1 MAAAE
6 QQTITSIFDVLDY
19 IEHMSK
25 SAKEKGDLWERV
37 TAWYLRN
44 DPQSQQVVG
53 RVWRWSDSDNPL
65 YDGQDTG
72 IDIVCED
79 RDSKGRYWAVQ
90 CKNFNPTH
98 KLTYEDLS
106 TFFAKVEAKPA
117 YCGYIV
123 ASASD
128 ALSGNLTDHALH
140 VRQDMGITTEFLT
153 PTGMAG
159 SNVDWSQC
167 LTNSLSHRVTF
178 DSRPHQVRA
187 IRQINSSLETHDRC
201 KAIMACGTGKTLMS
215 LRLAEDRCP
224 HGLVLFGAPSIALV
238 SQAMR
243 EWTNQARESLRTLVV
258 CSDAKASKVKADAV
272 LDDIIDLSYPASTD
286 PSSLVARYR
295 QIREDNPRGMVAIFS
310 TYQSMQVIQDAQRTG
325 LPTFDFA
332 ICDEAHR
339 TTGVRTPDMTDEEV
353 SAFQI
358 VNDGTRIRAAKRVYM
373 TATPRIYGDKVKQ
386 KAKET
391 ASTLCSMDDE
401 EIYGPVAYSLPFA
414 EAVEKQLLCDYRVVV
429 LAVKEEDVPENI
441 QHLISDGSELQVDDA
456 AKIIGTYKGLANH
469 GVAAQERLNLTEG
482 SEADIT
488 PDFLLIDDL
497 LDIEEPD
504 DSLNEGVKPLHRAVG
519 FCSRISD
526 SKRIDTYFKQVVER
540 YIEETRDDQG
550 LTCKLDHVDGSMD
563 SKERASK
570 LEWLASNDSS
580 EECRILTNARCLA
593 EGVDVPSLDAVI
605 FFAPRK
611 SEVDVVQAVGRVMRT
626 FKNKVTGEE
635 KELGYII
642 LPIVIPAG
650 MTPEQSLNNS
660 RTFDVVWK
668 VLQALRSHD
677 ERMDA
682 YVNSIPFRM
691 TRKGSGAGVNGR
703 NTIGRPAR
711 DDDQPTQGTL
721 DLDFG
726 STDLERAV
734 YAKMVDR
741 CGTKIY
747 WDAWADDV
755 AHIAEHYV
763 AQIEDA
769 LERNA
774 NTREGFD
781 KFLHS
786 LRASLNPGIK
796 PDDAVQMVAQHM
808 ITLPIFDALFGDYKF
823 AGSNPVSVAITDF
836 LATLEGEG
844 VGEMG
849 RDDRRELDDLYD
861 SVRRRARVARTDA
874 NRQELIK
881 DLYNDFFSK
890 AFKAT
895 SEKLGIV
902 YTPVE
907 IVDYMLHAAD
917 RTMRREFGRGIS
929 DVGVHVLDPFAGTG
943 SYMAE
948 LISDPKLIPAGRLK
962 DKYTHELH
970 SNEILLLA
978 YYIMVVNVEYAYHE
992 RMGGSYEP
1000 FPGSVLT
1007 DTFQMSEGDD
1017 ELDLGMFVE
1026 NSERVLTQQDQDI
1039 FLVIGNPPYS
1049 AGQSNANDDN
1059 ANEHYPMLEQ
1069 RIRETYASQS
1079 EANLKNSLYDSYI
1092 EAFRWASDRIG
1103 EEGIVCYVSNAG
1115 WLRSDAGAGVRR
1127 CFAKEFSSIYVFD
1140 LLGNQRTQGEESRRQ
1155 GGKVFGS
1162 GSRAPIAITMLVKNP
1177 ASSEHGAVH
1186 YFSVGEYKSQQQK
1199 LQTVANYID
1208 KEPAWETL
1216 TMDRHGDWLDKR
1228 DDNFYE
1234 MAPMGVWDGSKKT
1247 CKGLFATWSRG
1258 LTTSRDSWMIGFSK
1272 QQVILN
1278 MNRMIA
1284 NYNHQVREYL
1294 IAKDKFVINRSK
1306 KYISWT
1312 DGLESMLSKRNE
1324 IRPSSETRTIQY
1336 RPFVKEQIYVAD
1348 YPLVHRPYL
1357 QPHFFPLVAP
1367 HETAQ
1372 NIVIALTTGNN
1383 ASCLISN
1390 QLPDLHFVGD
1400 AQCFPLYWYEKD
1412 EGEKL
1417 LPAGGEKVVRDAWGG
1432 RYVRHDGITDQTL
1445 DVFRSAFPL
1454 AFAKRTK
1461 KEGGSEI
1468 SKEDVFYYIY
1478 GVLHAPDY
1486 RKRFAANLAKELPRI
1501 PLAREFEAFSRA
1513 GRALANL
1520 HLNYEKVDMWPNLVV
1535 EGVLPGMDPG
1545 RVEKLAWGK
1554 KKDPETGKRVN
1565 DYTRLIYNRDIT
1577 VSNIPESAND
1587 YKVNGRSPLEWMVDR
1602 YQVKT
1607 DKATGITNDPNDY
1620 SDDPRYILDLIGRL
1634 VTVSMRTNEIV
1645 AGLSPID
1652 EVKHPSNWPDA
1663 WKADIA

>member
-1 MAAAE
+1 MSIAE
-6 QQTITSIFDVLDY
+6 QQEMTGIFDILSY
-19 IEHMSK
+19 IERMSK
-25 SAKEKGDLWERV
+25 SAKERGDLWERV

-44 DPQSQQVVG
+44 DPQSQQTMG
-53 RVWRWSDSDNPL
+53 RVWLWSDPANPL
-65 YDGQDTG
+65 HDGQDTG

-79 RDSKGRYWAVQ
+79 RDSKGRFWAVQ
-90 CKNFNPTH
+90 CKNYDPAH
-98 KLTYEDLS
+98 ELTYKELS
-106 TFFAKVEAKPA
+106 TFFAKVEANPK
-117 YCGYIV
+117 YSGYVV

-128 ALSGNLTDHALH
+128 ALSSNVESH
-140 VRQDMGITTEFLT
+140 VLQLQQNTGITTELLT
-153 PTGMAG
+153 PTEMAK
-159 SNVDWSQC
+159 SNVDWSHC
-167 LTNSLSHRVTF
+167 LTNSTF
-178 DSRPHQVRA
+178 DRMTFDPRPHQARA
-187 IRQINSSLETHDRC
+187 IRQINASLEMHDRC

-243 EWTNQARESLRTLVV
+243 EWTNQSREGLRTLVV
-258 CSDAKASKVKADAV
+258 CSDAKASKVREDTI
-272 LDDIIDLSYPASTD
+272 LDSVADLSYPANTD

-295 QIREDNPRGMVAIFS
+295 QMHADDPRAMVAVFC
-310 TYQSMQVIQDAQRTG
+310 TYQSMQVIQDAQGMG
-325 LPTFDFA
+325 LPAFDIA

-339 TTGVRTPDMTDEEV
+339 TTGVRTPDMTDDEV

-358 VNDGTRIRAAKRVYM
+358 VNDGARIRAAKRVYM

-401 EIYGPVAYSLPFA
+401 ETYGPVAYSLPFA
-414 EAVEKQLLCDYRVVV
+414 EAVEKRLLCDYRVVV
-429 LAVKEEDVPENI
+429 LAVSEEDVPENI
-441 QHLISDGSELQVDDA
+441 QRLISDGSELRVDDA

-469 GVAAQERLNLTEG
+469 GVAAQERLNLAEG
-482 SEADIT
+482 NEADVT

-497 LDIEEPD
+497 LDIDEPD
-504 DSLNEGVKPLHRAVG
+504 DSLTEGVKPLHRAVG
-519 FCSRISD
+519 FCGRISD
-526 SKRIDTYFKQVVER
+526 SKRIDRAFTQVVEH
-540 YIEETRDDQG
+540 YVNETGDDQG
-550 LTCKLDHVDGSMD
+550 LTCMLDHVDGSMD
-563 SKERASK
+563 SRERASK
-570 LEWLASNDSS
+570 LEWLASGDATD
-580 EECRILTNARCLA
+580 ECRILTNARCLA

-626 FKNKVTGEE
+626 FRDNVTGAE

-642 LPIVIPAG
+642 LPVVIPAH
-650 MTPEQSLNNS
+650 MTPEQALNNS

-691 TRKGSGAGVNGR
+691 ARKGSGTGANGH
-703 NTIGRPAR
+703 NAIGRPVR
-711 DDDQPTQGTL
+711 ESMQPGQGTL

-763 AQIEDA
+763 AQIEAA
-769 LERNA
+769 LKKGASVRA
-774 NTREGFD
+774 GFD

-796 PDDAVQMVAQHM
+796 PEDAVQMVAQHM
-808 ITLPIFDALFGDYKF
+808 ITLPVFDALFGDYKF

-917 RTMRREFGRGIS
+917 HTMRREFGRGIA
-929 DVGVHVLDPFAGTG
+929 DAGVHVLDPFAGTG

-948 LISDPKLIPAGRLK
+948 LISDPKLIPADRLK
-962 DKYTHELH
+962 DKYTRELH

-978 YYIMVVNVEYAYHE
+978 YYIMVVNIEYAYHE

-1000 FPGSVLT
+1000 FPGAVLT
-1007 DTFQMSEGDD
+1007 DTFQMYEGDD
-1017 ELDLGMFVE
+1017 ELDLGLFVE
-1026 NSERVLTQQDQDI
+1026 NSERVLAQQEQDI
-1039 FLVIGNPPYS
+1039 FLAIGNPPYS
-1049 AGQSNANDDN
+1049 AGQSNANDNN
-1059 ANEHYPMLEQ
+1059 ANEHYPTLEQ

-1103 EEGIVCYVSNAG
+1103 KEGIVCYVSNAG

-1127 CFAKEFSSIYVFD
+1127 CFVEEFNSIYVFD

-1177 ASSEHGAVH
+1177 KASERGAIH
-1186 YFSVGEYKSQQQK
+1186 YVSVGEYKTQAEK
-1199 LQTVANYID
+1199 LQTIASYID
-1208 KEPAWETL
+1208 EEPAWQTL
-1216 TMDRHGDWLDKR
+1216 TMDKHGDWLDKR
-1228 DDNFYE
+1228 DDSFYE

-1247 CKGLFATWSRG
+1247 DKGLFSIWSRG
-1258 LTTSRDSWMIGFSK
+1258 LTTSRDSWMIGFSN
-1272 QQVILN
+1272 QTVIDN
-1278 MNRMIA
+1278 MNKMIA
-1284 NYNHQVREYL
+1284 NYNHQVRQYIL
-1294 IAKDKFVINRSK
+1294 NGPSFKIDRSK
-1306 KYISWT
+1306 DRISWT
-1312 DGLESMLSKRNE
+1312 DGLESMLQKGNE
-1324 IRPSSETRTIQY
+1324 LTPSSETRAIQY
-1336 RPFVKEQIYVAD
+1336 RPFVKEYIYAAG

-1357 QPHFFPLVAP
+1357 QPKLFPLIAP
-1367 HETAQ
+1367 HETAP
-1372 NIVIALTTGNN
+1372 NMVIDTGGRGTF
-1383 ASCLISN
+1383 ISN
-1390 QLPDLHFVGD
+1390 ILPDLELNHHG
-1400 AQCFPLYWYEKD
+1400 QCFPLYWYERD
-1412 EGEKL
+1412 EGDKLFAAEDEKI
-1417 LPAGGEKVVRDAWGG
+1417 VRDAWGG

-1445 DVFRSAFPL
+1445 DVFRHAYPL
-1454 AFAKRTK
+1454 AFATRTK
-1461 KEGGSEI
+1461 KDGGTQM
-1468 SKEDVFYYIY
+1468 SKEDIFYYIY
-1478 GVLHAPDY
+1478 GVLHSPDY
-1486 RKRFAANLAKELPRI
+1486 RRRFAANLAKELPRI
-1501 PLAREFEAFSRA
+1501 PLAREFGAFSQA
-1513 GRALANL
+1513 GRALAEL
-1520 HLNYEKVDMWPNLVV
+1520 HLNYESVEPWPNLAM

-1545 RVEKLAWGK
+1545 HVTKLAWGK
-1554 KKDPETGKRVN
+1554 RRDAETGKKIN
-1565 DYTRLIYNRDIT
+1565 DYTRLIYNKNVT
-1577 VSNIPESAND
+1577 VLNIPEAAND

-1645 AGLSPID
+1645 AGLPDID
-1652 EVKHPSNWPDA
+1652 EVEHPACWPTA
-1663 WKADIA
+1663 WGQTQRELD